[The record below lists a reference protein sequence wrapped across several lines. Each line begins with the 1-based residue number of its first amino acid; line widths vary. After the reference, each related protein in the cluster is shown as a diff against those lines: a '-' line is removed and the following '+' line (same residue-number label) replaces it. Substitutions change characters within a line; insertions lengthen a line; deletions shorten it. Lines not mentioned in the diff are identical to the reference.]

1 MRIHKKL
8 AVLLA
13 VSCMTVALPALA
25 DDDWD
30 DDDERDVRYG
40 RQVCA
45 DYIGRQRAAAIAL
58 SRVVGRVKDIDLEYS
73 RRWGAYYDVEIK
85 KRRGRKYKVKVNARN
100 GHVISIRR
108 D

>member
-30 DDDERDVRYG
+30 DDDERDARYS

-85 KRRGRKYKVKVNARN
+85 KRRGRKYKVKVNAHN

>member
-1 MRIHKKL
+1 MKIHKKL

-13 VSCMTVALPALA
+13 VSCMTVALPVLA

-30 DDDERDVRYG
+30 DNDERNARYG
-40 RQVCA
+40 RQVRA
-45 DYIGRQRAAAIAL
+45 NYIGRQRAAATAL
-58 SRVVGRVKDIDLEYS
+58 SRVGGRVTDIDLEHS
-73 RRWGAYYDVEIK
+73 RRWGAYYEVEIEN
-85 KRRGRKYKVKVNARN
+85 RRGQEYKVRINARN